1 MKRDLSLA
9 PHAMTRLSRGVAL
22 GGLFTA
28 GLAMSASVQAMTVI
42 SFGGAS
48 GDAMDKAYYGPFQ
61 ESTGVELTPG
71 DYNGELSRIRAMV
84 ETGNVSWD
92 LVEMESPE
100 LARGCFEGLFEP
112 IDWERLGLGDAL
124 IDSAYNDCGVGT
136 FVWSTVLAYNADEL
150 EAAPSSWEDF
160 WDVEAFPG
168 KRGLRRGAKYTLEF
182 ALLADG
188 VPADEVYEVLAT
200 DEGVDRAFAKLDE
213 IKEHI
218 QWWEAGA
225 QPPQWLVAGDVVMT
239 SSYNGRIAAAQE
251 EGNALDIVWQGSI
264 YDLDYWAIVAGSDYV
279 DEAYR
284 FIEFASQP
292 ENQAVYSS
300 EIPYGPV
307 HPDAIAQ
314 LDEEQARR
322 MPTHEENLAGALAMD
337 TAFWVSYGEELEQR
351 FNAWAAQ

>member
-1 MKRDLSLA
+1 MKKNNLMR
-9 PHAMTRLSRGVAL
+9 TRLARSVAVS
-22 GGLFTA
+22 GLLTA
-28 GLAMSASVQAMTVI
+28 GLAASASAQALTVI

-48 GDAMDKAYYGPFQ
+48 GDAMNTAYYGPFV
-61 ESTGVELTPG
+61 EETGIELTPG

-100 LARGCFEGLFEP
+100 MVRGCFEGLFEP
-112 IDWERLGLGDAL
+112 IDWQRLGLGDVL
-124 IDSAYNDCGVGT
+124 IDSAFDECGVGT
-136 FVWSTVLAYNADEL
+136 FVWSTVLAYDADAL
-150 EAAPSSWEDF
+150 DAAPTSWEDF
-160 WDVEAFPG
+160 WNVEDFPG
-168 KRGLRRGAKYTLEF
+168 TRGLRRGAKYTLEF
-182 ALLADG
+182 ALMADG
-188 VPADEVYEVLAT
+188 VPNEDVYDVLMT
-200 DEGVDRAFAKLDE
+200 EEGVDRAFAKLDE
-213 IKEHI
+213 LKEHI

-251 EGNALDIVWQGSI
+251 EGNNLEIVWDGSL
-264 YDLDYWAIVAGSDYV
+264 YDLDYWAIVSGSDNV
-279 DEAYR
+279 DEAYQ

-307 HPDAIAQ
+307 HPDAIDQ

-322 MPTHEENLAGALAMD
+322 MPTHADNLEGALAIN
-337 TAFWVSYGEELEQR
+337 TGFWVDYGEQLEQR
-351 FNAWAAQ
+351 FNAWATR

>member
-1 MKRDLSLA
+1 MTHQPSTLKPLARGIAVGSLLA
-9 PHAMTRLSRGVAL
+9 
-22 GGLFTA
+22 A
-28 GLAMSASVQAMTVI
+28 GLALSANAQALTVI

-48 GDAMDKAYYGPFQ
+48 GDAMQKAYYGPFA
-61 ESTGVELTPG
+61 ESTGVDLTPG

-112 IDWERLGLGDAL
+112 IDWDRLGLADEL
-124 IDSAYNDCGVGT
+124 IDSAVDECGVGT
-136 FVWSTVLAYNADEL
+136 FVWSTVLAYDADAL
-150 EAAPSSWEDF
+150 DAAPGSWADF
-160 WDVEAFPG
+160 WDVEQFPG
-168 KRGLRRGAKYTLEF
+168 TRGLRRGAKYTLEF
-182 ALLADG
+182 ALMADG
-188 VPADEVYEVLAT
+188 VAAEEVYEVLAT

-251 EGNALDIVWQGSI
+251 EGNNLEIVWNESL
-264 YDLDYWAIVAGSDYV
+264 YDLDYWAIVAGSEQV
-279 DEAYR
+279 DEAYD
-284 FIEFASQP
+284 FIAFASQP
-292 ENQAVYSS
+292 ETQAVYSS

-314 LDEEQARR
+314 LDDEQAQR
-322 MPTHEENLAGALAMD
+322 MPTHEDNLEGALAIN
-337 TAFWVSYGEELEQR
+337 TGFWVDFGEELEQR
-351 FNAWAAQ
+351 FNAWAAR

>member
-1 MKRDLSLA
+1 MNNKTFPLS
-9 PHAMTRLSRGVAL
+9 RLSRGVATASL
-22 GGLFTA
+22 LTA
-28 GLAMSASVQAMTVI
+28 GLAASASAQALTVI

-48 GDAMDKAYYGPFQ
+48 GDAMEAAYYGPFQ
-61 ESTGVELTPG
+61 ESTGVDLTPG
-71 DYNGELSRIRAMV
+71 DYNGELARIRAMV

-100 LARGCFEGLFEP
+100 LVRGCFEGLFEP
-112 IDWERLGLGDAL
+112 IDWERLGLRDQL
-124 IDSAYNDCGVGT
+124 IDSAVTDCGVGT

-160 WDVEAFPG
+160 WNVEDFPG

-182 ALLADG
+182 ALMADG
-188 VPADEVYEVLAT
+188 VPAGEVYDVLAT

-213 IKEHI
+213 IKDDI

-251 EGNALDIVWQGSI
+251 EGNDLEIVWNGSL
-264 YDLDYWAIVAGSDYV
+264 YDLDYWAIVSGSDYV
-279 DEAYR
+279 DEAYD

-307 HPDAIAQ
+307 HPDAIGQ
-314 LDEEQARR
+314 LEEAQARR
-322 MPTHEENLAGALAMD
+322 MPTHDENMAGALAID